1 MTVWDQYEQVVPV
14 RVDKNNNIFTYVQN
28 VVLQNLL
35 ARGALEKIN
44 KQKFDWGNYSLGKSY
59 TLIFSDSFSNVFYF
73 FFFIGAT

>member
-14 RVDKNNNIFTYVQN
+14 RADKNNNIITYVQN

-59 TLIFSDSFSNVFYF
+59 TLNIFWQFLHC
-73 FFFIGAT
+73 FFIIIF